1 MAIGRRREEWE
12 RTASMLSLLAAA
24 NGVKMP
30 IENLNP
36 YRPAP
41 RPLTPDQE
49 ADRAKEAIA
58 AFTEGLRFMVRGR

>member
-1 MAIGRRREEWE
+1 
-12 RTASMLSLLAAA
+12 MLSLLAAA